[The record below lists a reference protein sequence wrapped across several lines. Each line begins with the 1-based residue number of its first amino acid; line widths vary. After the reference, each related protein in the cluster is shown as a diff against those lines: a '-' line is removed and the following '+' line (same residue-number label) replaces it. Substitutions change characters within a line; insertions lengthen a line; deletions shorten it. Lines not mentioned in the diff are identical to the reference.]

1 MSFIPLYGFPLYI
14 CLILLGFPGGSVSKE
29 FACNAGDLGS
39 IPGLGSSA
47 GGGNGNPLQYSCGEN
62 PHGQRSLAGCS
73 PRGRRESDKTERLS
87 IAQSFFYY
95 WTLFLSQFFTI
106 TSNLQ
111 WKTVYFYLILFRFL
125 GLYIYNIYIYRLLTL
140 YIYNIYIFLG
150 L

>member
-14 CLILLGFPGGSVSKE
+14 CLILLLGFPGGSVSKE
-29 FACNAGDLGS
+29 SACNAGDLGS

-47 GGGNGNPLQYSCGEN
+47 GEGHGNPLQYSCWEN
-62 PHGQRSLAGCS
+62 PHGQRSLAGFS
-73 PRGRRESDKTERLS
+73 PRGRRESDKSERLS

-125 GLYIYNIYIYRLLTL
+125 GLYIYNIYIDRLLT
-140 YIYNIYIFLG
+140 
-150 L
+150 